1 MNIHMQ
7 RFLFLLPLGAL
18 FLFFS
23 LQGAPVYVF
32 FGLSEGCFSFFH
44 SPSALMIHQCV
55 CELYFGGQDAYGLQQ
70 RRGSVVSSIDAPVP
84 VQ

>member
-23 LQGAPVYVF
+23 SRAHLFMCFLVSAKAVSLF
-32 FGLSEGCFSFFH
+32 FTAR
-44 SPSALMIHQCV
+44 SALMIHQCV

-70 RRGSVVSSIDAPVP
+70 RRGSVVSSMDAPVP

>member
-7 RFLFLLPLGAL
+7 RFLFLLPFGAL

-32 FGLSEGCFSFFH
+32 FGLSEGCFSFFL
-44 SPSALMIHQCV
+44 PQPFCPTRIHQCV
-55 CELYFGGQDAYGLQQ
+55 CELYFGAKMLTVCNKGEDLLFPA
-70 RRGSVVSSIDAPVP
+70 
-84 VQ
+84 